1 MFPELPIRSAM
12 RATESGKTVYTSPVL
27 CRGSFFAEYSKK
39 SLTKPF
45 VCDKILLPLV
55 NRL

>member
-1 MFPELPIRSAM
+1 MFPELPIRSVM
-12 RATESGKTVYTSPVL
+12 RATESGKTIYTSPVL